1 MMRLYFLVKRIVI
14 ISHMI
19 NFSDVKVRMDKIVA
33 LFVND
38 ISSIRT
44 GRATPGLIE
53 NVIVTVYGGQKMKLI
68 ELGSIGVPDVRS
80 LTFEPWDQT
89 LIREINNG
97 IEAANIGMTPTV
109 DGSIIRMSLPML
121 TMEQREDYIKLLGRK
136 LEGARVMVR
145 DARGDFR
152 SDLQKAKQDKTVSE
166 DEFKKDET
174 ELQKIT
180 DLYTAKLEEI
190 AKKKELEIRG

>member
-1 MMRLYFLVKRIVI
+1 MKGSFFIVI

-19 NFSDVKVRMDKIVA
+19 NFTDVKIRMEKITA
-33 LFVND
+33 LFLND

-44 GRATPGLIE
+44 GRATPGLVE
-53 NVIVTVYGGQKMKLI
+53 NVVVTVYGAQKMKLI

-89 LIREINNG
+89 LIREISNG
-97 IEAANIGMTPTV
+97 IEAANIGMMPAV
-109 DGSIIRMSLPML
+109 DGTIIRMNLPML

-136 LEGARVMVR
+136 LEGARVMIR

-152 SDLQKAKQDKTVSE
+152 SDLQKTKQDKSISE

-174 ELQKIT
+174 ELQKMT
-180 DLYTAKLEEI
+180 DLYIGKLEEI